1 MDVSR
6 ITGEEAGTLTEVLA
20 ESPNKGLGPAA
31 LTMHSLHW
39 AGHAGKGVRRAV
51 RHPPPASLSSHSL
64 LGYATHWTTHP
75 FCTLFLLLNGIPRY
89 PINAS
94 PFHHLLPLII
104 SRLHLSSLPQWSS
117 RPLHVDVSV
126 HKHLEKANKQLMAVI
141 DFHYYKGSHSL

>member
-1 MDVSR
+1 M
-6 ITGEEAGTLTEVLA
+6 
-20 ESPNKGLGPAA
+20 SPELQGRRQAR
-31 LTMHSLHW
+31 W
-39 AGHAGKGVRRAV
+39 QRFWRRAPTRAWGQPLSPCILFTGLV
-51 RHPPPASLSSHSL
+51 MLGKVWGEQWDTPPASLSLHSL

-141 DFHYYKGSHSL
+141 DFHYYKASHSL